1 MGMIEEVFK
10 KISWLGH
17 DGILYQ
23 GEKNLYIDPYEIG
36 GGPPADLI
44 LISHDHFDHCS
55 LDDVKKIQTK
65 DTIIVT
71 EADSAKKLSGKIEII
86 KPGEHKTY
94 YGITIEAVPS
104 YNTNKDFHPQA
115 KGWLGFI
122 ITINGV
128 RLYHPG
134 DTDFIPE
141 MKTMRVDIAF
151 LPVSGTYVM
160 TAKEA
165 VEAAKVLKPQMAIPL
180 HYGAIV
186 GTEEDAREFEA
197 LLKGSVEVRILKKRV
212 V

>member
-1 MGMIEEVFK
+1 MIEDVFK
-10 KISWLGH
+10 NLSWLGH
-17 DGILYQ
+17 DCILYQ
-23 GEKNLYIDPYEIG
+23 NKKTIYFDPFEIA

-55 LDDVKKIQTK
+55 PDDVKKIHAK
-65 DTIIVT
+65 GTIIVT
-71 EADSAKKLSGKIEII
+71 EADSAKKFSGQVEVL
-86 KPGEHKTY
+86 KPGETKTIQ
-94 YGITIEAVPS
+94 GIPIETVPA
-104 YNTNKDFHPQA
+104 YNTNKDFHPKM

-122 ITINGV
+122 VTLDGV

-141 MKTMRVDIAF
+141 MKTIRADIAF

-165 VEAAKVLKPQMAIPL
+165 VEAAKVLKPQIAVPI

-186 GTEEDAREFEA
+186 GSDEDAKEFKE
-197 LLKGSVEVRILKKRV
+197 LLKGTVEVRILPKRQ
-212 V
+212 

>member
-1 MGMIEEVFK
+1 MIEDVLK
-10 KISWLGH
+10 NLSWLGH
-17 DGILYQ
+17 DCILYQ
-23 GEKNLYIDPYEIG
+23 NKITLYFDPYEIA

-55 LDDVKKIQTK
+55 PDDIKKIQTK

-71 EADSAKKLSGKIEII
+71 EADSAQKLSGKIEII
-86 KPGEHKTY
+86 KPGETKIIA
-94 YGITIEAVPS
+94 GISIEAVPS
-104 YNTNKDFHPQA
+104 YNTNKDFHPKA

-122 ITINGV
+122 VTLNGV

-141 MKTMRVDIAF
+141 MKTIKADIAF

-165 VEAAKVLKPQMAIPL
+165 VEAAKVLNPQIAIPM

-186 GTEEDAREFEA
+186 GTEDDAREFKE
-197 LLKGSVEVRILKKRV
+197 LLKGIIEVRILPKK
-212 V
+212 

>member
-1 MGMIEEVFK
+1 MIEDVLS

-17 DGILYQ
+17 DGLLYQ
-23 GEKNLYIDPYEIG
+23 DQKTLYFDPFQIS

-55 LDDVKKIQTK
+55 PEDVKKIQTQ

-71 EADSAKKLSGKIEII
+71 EADSAKKLSGRIEII
-86 KPGEHKTY
+86 KPGETKTIQ
-94 YGITIEAVPS
+94 GITIEAVPS
-104 YNTNKDFHPQA
+104 YNTNKDFHP
-115 KGWLGFI
+115 KNNNWLGFI
-122 ITINGV
+122 VTLNGV

-134 DTDFIPE
+134 DADFIPE
-141 MKTMRVDIAF
+141 MKTIQADIAF

-165 VEAAKVLKPQMAIPL
+165 AEAAKVLKPRIAVPI

-186 GTEEDAREFEA
+186 GTDDDAREFKK
-197 LLKGSVEVRILKKRV
+197 LLEGIVEVRILTKKK
-212 V
+212 

>member
-1 MGMIEEVFK
+1 MIEDVLS

-17 DGILYQ
+17 DGLLYQ
-23 GEKNLYIDPYEIG
+23 DQKTLYFDPFQIS

-55 LDDVKKIQTK
+55 PEDVKKIQTQ

-71 EADSAKKLSGKIEII
+71 EADSAKKLSGRIEII
-86 KPGEHKTY
+86 KPGETKTIQ
-94 YGITIEAVPS
+94 GITIEAVPS
-104 YNTNKDFHPQA
+104 YNTNKDFHP
-115 KGWLGFI
+115 KTNNWLGFI
-122 ITINGV
+122 VTLNGV

-134 DTDFIPE
+134 DADFIPE
-141 MKTMRVDIAF
+141 MKTIQADIAF

-165 VEAAKVLKPQMAIPL
+165 AEAAKVLKPRIAVPI

-186 GTEEDAREFEA
+186 GTDDDAREFKK
-197 LLKGSVEVRILKKRV
+197 LLEGIVEVRILAKKK
-212 V
+212 

>member
-1 MGMIEEVFK
+1 MVEDVLK
-10 KISWLGH
+10 DLSWLGH
-17 DGILYQ
+17 DCILYQ
-23 GEKNLYIDPYEIG
+23 NKITLYFDPFEIA

-55 LDDVKKIQTK
+55 PDDVKKIQTK

-71 EADSAKKLSGKIEII
+71 ETDSAKKLTGRIEILQ
-86 KPGEHKTY
+86 PGETKIIQ
-94 YGITIEAVPS
+94 GISIEAVPS
-104 YNTNKDFHPQA
+104 YNTNKDFHPKA
-115 KGWLGFI
+115 KGWIGFI
-122 ITINGV
+122 VTLNGV

-141 MKTMRVDIAF
+141 MKTIKADIAF

-165 VEAAKVLKPQMAIPL
+165 VEAAKVLNPQIAIPM

-186 GTEEDAREFEA
+186 GSDDDAREFKE
-197 LLKGSVEVRILKKRV
+197 LLQGIVEVRILPKKE
-212 V
+212 

>member
-1 MGMIEEVFK
+1 MIEDVLS

-23 GEKNLYIDPYEIG
+23 DKKTIYFDPFQIT
-36 GGPPADLI
+36 GGPPADII

-55 LDDVKKIQTK
+55 PEDVKKIQTK

-71 EADSAKKLSGKIEII
+71 EADSAKKLSGKIEVL
-86 KPGEHKTY
+86 KPGETKTIQ
-94 YGITIEAVPS
+94 GIRIEAVPS
-104 YNTNKDFHPQA
+104 YNTNKDFHP
-115 KGWLGFI
+115 KVNSWLGFI
-122 ITINGV
+122 VTLDGV

-134 DTDFIPE
+134 DTDYIPE
-141 MKTMRVDIAF
+141 MKNIQADIAF

-165 VEAAKVLKPQMAIPL
+165 VEAAKVIKPQIAVPI

-186 GTEEDAREFEA
+186 GSEADAQEFKA
-197 LLKGSVEVRILKKRV
+197 LLKGIVDVRILPKKG
-212 V
+212 

>member
-1 MGMIEEVFK
+1 MVEDVLK
-10 KISWLGH
+10 DLSWLGH
-17 DGILYQ
+17 DCILYQ
-23 GEKNLYIDPYEIG
+23 NKITLYFDPFEID

-55 LDDVKKIQTK
+55 PDDVKKIQTK

-71 EADSAKKLSGKIEII
+71 ETDSAKKLTGRIEILQ
-86 KPGEHKTY
+86 PGETKIIQ
-94 YGITIEAVPS
+94 GISIEAVPS
-104 YNTNKDFHPQA
+104 YNTNKDFHPKA
-115 KGWLGFI
+115 KGWIGFI
-122 ITINGV
+122 VTLNGV

-141 MKTMRVDIAF
+141 MKTIKADIAF

-165 VEAAKVLKPQMAIPL
+165 VEAAKVLNPQIAIPM

-186 GTEEDAREFEA
+186 GSDDDAREFKE
-197 LLKGSVEVRILKKRV
+197 LLQGIVEVRILPKKE
-212 V
+212 

>member
-1 MGMIEEVFK
+1 MIEDVLS

-17 DGILYQ
+17 DGLLYQ
-23 GEKNLYIDPYEIG
+23 DQKTLYFDPFQIS

-55 LDDVKKIQTK
+55 PEDVKKIQTQ

-71 EADSAKKLSGKIEII
+71 EADSAKKLSGRIEII
-86 KPGEHKTY
+86 KPGETKTIQ
-94 YGITIEAVPS
+94 GITIEAVPS
-104 YNTNKDFHPQA
+104 YNTNKDFHP
-115 KGWLGFI
+115 KTNNWLGFI
-122 ITINGV
+122 VTLNGV

-134 DTDFIPE
+134 DADFIPE
-141 MKTMRVDIAF
+141 MKTIQADIAF

-165 VEAAKVLKPQMAIPL
+165 AEAAKVLKPRIAVPI

-186 GTEEDAREFEA
+186 GTDDDAREFKK
-197 LLKGSVEVRILKKRV
+197 LLEGIVEVRILTKKK
-212 V
+212 